1 MLSLDKSIVTLQK
14 RHIYNRL
21 CNKYHDVSS
30 VFSVLNT
37 YLVPLP
43 LPLFKTKME
52 HLADGYDSM
61 TKFLQ
66 NKDMISNIDSLI
78 KRLDRYHPAK
88 SNIVSGMLTTKK
100 FLIAWLIV
108 AFPEF
113 VLEINRENLSES
125 NGYPDEIFFISK
137 NFIDQ
142 FNLLMTNKK
151 TNILEQSFRKSMNV
165 YCNAI
170 NYFLNKDKISYV
182 NKLILEWLETYE
194 TLELMKESK
203 KYPTEEEK
211 KKCIMAVLKTKQKIT
226 TYLTKFVPEI
236 TEDKLKQYA
245 NLIAR
250 VSVTIIDSEKDILID
265 DIKTKK
271 YIILKQIID
280 MIKNNI
286 VSLAQ
291 SYKDSVDI
299 YLNSDSIVETMNH
312 LTTNAVNQY
321 GDYLIDIINKLE
333 APANVSLTNEK
344 WIILKSKECHY
355 DIETYMTEMI
365 FLVLNEIKLI
375 KENIV
380 NVYTMISL
388 GINPFVNHIDSNYG
402 SKNCHQMGK

>member
-1 MLSLDKSIVTLQK
+1 MLSPDKSIVALQK

-30 VFSVLNT
+30 VFSALNT

-52 HLADGYDSM
+52 HLTDGYDNM

-66 NKDMISNIDSLI
+66 NKDVISNVDSLI
-78 KRLDRYHPAK
+78 KRLERYHPAE
-88 SNIVSGMLTTKK
+88 SNIVSAILTTKK

-113 VLEINRENLSES
+113 VLERNRENLSES
-125 NGYPDEIFFISK
+125 NGYPDEIYFISK

-151 TNILEQSFRKSMNV
+151 TNKIEQSFRKSMNI

-170 NYFLNKDKISYV
+170 NYFLNKDKIAYV

-194 TLELMKESK
+194 TLGLMKDSK

-250 VSVTIIDSEKDILID
+250 VSATIVDSEKGILVD

-271 YIILKQIID
+271 YVVLKQIID

-286 VSLAQ
+286 ISLAQ

-333 APANVSLTNEK
+333 APVNVSLTNEK
-344 WIILKSKECHY
+344 WIKLKSKECHY

-365 FLVLNEIKLI
+365 FLILNEIKLI

-380 NVYTMISL
+380 NIYTMISL
-388 GINPFVNHIDSNYG
+388 GINPFIDQVDSNYG
-402 SKNCHQMGK
+402 TKNCRQMGI